1 MLAALLW
8 IALEASR
15 QAAEQPAAVRET
27 IVAIQVH
34 GNTLTPDT
42 EIRRL
47 AGIQVGDVVSDQTV
61 GTATQHLRD
70 AKKFESVQ
78 VLKRFASIA
87 EGFCATARGLEPVL
101 RLDAENLR

>member
-34 GNTLTPDT
+34 GDTLTPDT

-61 GTATQHLRD
+61 RTVTQHLRD

-78 VLKRFASIA
+78 VLKRFAVDCGSFPDSCVIIVD
-87 EGFCATARGLEPVL
+87 EGPCAS
-101 RLDAENLR
+101 N